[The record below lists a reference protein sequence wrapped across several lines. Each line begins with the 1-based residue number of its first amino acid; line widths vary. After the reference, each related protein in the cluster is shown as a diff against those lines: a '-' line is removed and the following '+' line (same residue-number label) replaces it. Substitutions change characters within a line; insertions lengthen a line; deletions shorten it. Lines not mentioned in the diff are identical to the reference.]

1 VGLKEI
7 QEQFVKLSLDK
18 QTRERAFQANS
29 DLASKFDDQE
39 QSLKNHAF
47 SLVRKRLGAVKGI
60 LSSTRAVVGDY
71 FDEEFFKYA
80 QASPSPTGLNRH
92 RSDAINFSDW
102 LIKKLSATG
111 HHKGIDVLLSHELV
125 PVRMWMNK
133 KQFRLQFYLRNPS
146 QLIEL
151 SRKYSSISRARISP
165 TLMIWKEA
173 PNGSLGYHWRSFSL

>member
-1 VGLKEI
+1 MGLKEI

-18 QTRERAFQANS
+18 QTRERAFEANS
-29 DLASKFDDQE
+29 DLASEFDDQE

-47 SLVRKRLGAVKGI
+47 SLVRKRLGAVRGV
-60 LSSTRAVVGDY
+60 LSSTRAVLGDY
-71 FDEEFFKYA
+71 FDEEFLKYA
-80 QASPSPTGLNRH
+80 HTAPPPIGLNRH

-111 HHKGIDVLLSHELV
+111 NYKGIDVLLSHELV

-133 KQFRLQFYLRNPS
+133 KRFSLQFYLRSPS
-146 QLIEL
+146 QLLYL
-151 SRKYSSISRARISP
+151 SKKYSSISRARISP

-173 PNGSLGYHWRSFSL
+173 SNGSLGYRWRSFSL

>member
-1 VGLKEI
+1 MGLKEI

-29 DLASKFDDQE
+29 DLASEFDDQE
-39 QSLKNHAF
+39 QSLKDHAF

-60 LSSTRAVVGDY
+60 LSSTRAVLGDY
-71 FDEEFFKYA
+71 FDEEFLKYA

-111 HHKGIDVLLSHELV
+111 NHKGIDVLLSHELV
-125 PVRMWMNK
+125 PVRMWMSK
-133 KQFRLQFYLRNPS
+133 KRFSLRFYLRRPS
-146 QLIEL
+146 QLLFL
-151 SRKYSSISRARISP
+151 SKEYSSISKARISP
-165 TLMIWKEA
+165 TIMIWREA